1 MHEKVRMI
9 LQHGPFFKSHSTRL
23 SKFILKTCVL
33 PQSLFLRIGE
43 AQLVIFAM
51 TASSR
56 SVAEKYGKRGCVFV
70 CLTKFS
76 QTQKFELLQIV
87 VYYKKSWVAGSKKRS
102 QSVLLIPLRGDLL
115 WGENQ
120 RSSTM
125 VCLER
130 PTQFY
135 MIHWLSARTIHN
147 MWLAPK
153 EGG

>member
-1 MHEKVRMI
+1 MV
-9 LQHGPFFKSHSTRL
+9 
-23 SKFILKTCVL
+23 
-33 PQSLFLRIGE
+33 
-43 AQLVIFAM
+43 
-51 TASSR
+51 ASSR
-56 SVAEKYGKRGCVFV
+56 SAAENYGKRGCVFV

-102 QSVLLIPLRGDLL
+102 QSDLLIPLRGDLP

-125 VCLER
+125 VCLEP

-135 MIHWLSARTIHN
+135 MIHWFSARTIHN
-147 MWLAPK
+147 MWLTKKALRNCATHVQGVFASP
-153 EGG
+153 